1 MKIVSYYVDKHGVL
15 FEVIRTEKSI
25 TINKVIEGIKKEI
38 NETQLII
45 GDLVD
50 KDILMD
56 LLE

>member
-1 MKIVSYYVDKHGVL
+1 MKIVSYYVDKHGIL
-15 FEVIRTEKSI
+15 FQVIRTEKNVKISR
-25 TINKVIEGIKKEI
+25 VIEGISEEI

-45 GDLVD
+45 GDLVE